1 MILATGL
8 SQLSSA
14 PRKGAKT
21 AAAKPSNAD
30 GLKDAQN
37 MKPPP
42 VKTAAAAARG
52 TPSVRAARH
61 SISNA
66 TPQQTTNESKRDI
79 ATPLTA
85 PPAGMNVAANTPAAN
100 ETENAAAAA
109 GGRNA
114 DVIRGAPAP
123 SEHSSAAAHIAS
135 QATPGTHLRDDVGGA
150 ANANDPVDA
159 SPSATK
165 TPGDAGSLDAASPGA
180 AMAADALASVVG
192 AAESSDAYLG
202 NVEGAT
208 AEREQL
214 YNRFAAAAT
223 PNPGE
228 ETKGVDD
235 VGVGSMSAAAA
246 AAVDAARAAAVAA
259 VVENFNK
266 RKATAVVDAM
276 IPPHAAA
283 VGAKKKAPA
292 PGVADLFSVLLPPA
306 KKRKPRRFLSSDQ
319 KTFVCGIGGCS
330 RAYGSASSLCAHK
343 RAHHPNWKEERA
355 KQRELDAAAALAAGE
370 NAAGKKDEKIDDDD
384 ENEDKDGK
392 NDDDVEEEEDEDE
405 SCEADVAGRAARK
418 EGAAALDAAARNT
431 HSGAWVEALAADTH
445 GRLGALRRSRQR
457 VQRGLRDARIAC
469 EKKPKPGANTAGVKA
484 AAASAEAIAAAAA
497 ARLLQQMESALE
509 VESERLT
516 GWLAK
521 LESIAALRMGAAG
534 KVCGFSE
541 TEAAA
546 LSAEEKVAA
555 AVAEQTARAIA
566 AAASAAAWSVDGRR
580 ARAARASAAAGLP

>member
-159 SPSATK
+159 
-165 TPGDAGSLDAASPGA
+165 
-180 AMAADALASVVG
+180 
-192 AAESSDAYLG
+192 
-202 NVEGAT
+202 
-208 AEREQL
+208 
-214 YNRFAAAAT
+214 
-223 PNPGE
+223 
-228 ETKGVDD
+228 
-235 VGVGSMSAAAA
+235 
-246 AAVDAARAAAVAA
+246 
-259 VVENFNK
+259 
-266 RKATAVVDAM
+266 
-276 IPPHAAA
+276 
-283 VGAKKKAPA
+283 
-292 PGVADLFSVLLPPA
+292 
-306 KKRKPRRFLSSDQ
+306 
-319 KTFVCGIGGCS
+319 
-330 RAYGSASSLCAHK
+330 
-343 RAHHPNWKEERA
+343 
-355 KQRELDAAAALAAGE
+355 
-370 NAAGKKDEKIDDDD
+370 
-384 ENEDKDGK
+384 
-392 NDDDVEEEEDEDE
+392 
-405 SCEADVAGRAARK
+405 
-418 EGAAALDAAARNT
+418 
-431 HSGAWVEALAADTH
+431 
-445 GRLGALRRSRQR
+445 
-457 VQRGLRDARIAC
+457 
-469 EKKPKPGANTAGVKA
+469 
-484 AAASAEAIAAAAA
+484 
-497 ARLLQQMESALE
+497 
-509 VESERLT
+509 
-516 GWLAK
+516 
-521 LESIAALRMGAAG
+521 
-534 KVCGFSE
+534 
-541 TEAAA
+541 
-546 LSAEEKVAA
+546 
-555 AVAEQTARAIA
+555 
-566 AAASAAAWSVDGRR
+566 
-580 ARAARASAAAGLP
+580 